1 MSDISK
7 VKLPDNSEYD
17 IKDTVAR
24 AKGSIY
30 YGTCTT
36 AAGTKDKVAT
46 VSSDQN
52 FVLQVGSMVAI
63 KFSNTNSYN
72 AAPFSKITLNVNN
85 TGALNIWYGPSD
97 ANTGTN
103 TTAYGLANY
112 INYYMYDG
120 TYWVFA
126 GRSVDANDGNSNIR
140 YNAAIKANTSD
151 LVAGNIICASSGGLY
166 SHLKTG
172 NAFDIKWPIL
182 YANGATTA
190 SSTSTNN
197 YILTNFNVNTT
208 QSMTLTA
215 YSPVYIKGTLSGTT
229 FTPISTA
236 PLTQTAPSGEDG
248 YYYMLLGIAT
258 STTHLYLLEHHPVY
272 VYVSGAFKIYDQ
284 SFAVNKNL
292 QDVDLNTVKE
302 TGFYYAGGNNGCSN
316 MPSGYT
322 QTTGFGLI
330 VEKTAKTDYLVQ
342 IYCATSNN
350 MYSRVCSNGTW
361 SEWVRFNDRVY
372 QSVTTAANWRKVVL
386 SAQNDVNPETAVSA
400 TSEQVHLTPKVEVQA
415 STGTLRSQVLT
426 SKTNVNIGNG
436 AASIQYNSNTQSID
450 FVFPS

>member
-17 IKDTVAR
+17 IKDTTAR

-30 YGTCTT
+30 YGTCAT

-46 VSSDQN
+46 VSAAQN
-52 FVLQVGSMVAI
+52 FVLQVGTMVGI
-63 KFSNTNSYN
+63 KFTYSNSYN
-72 AAPFSKITLNVNN
+72 ATASNKITLNVNS
-85 TGALNIWYGPSD
+85 TGALNIWYGSSN

-103 TTAYGLANY
+103 TTAYGVANY

-126 GRSVDANDGNSNIR
+126 GRSVDSDAGNSNIR

-151 LVAGNIICASSGGLY
+151 LVAGNIICASGGLY

-197 YILTNFNVNTT
+197 YILINFNVNTT

-215 YSPVYIKGTLSGTT
+215 YDPVYIKGTLSGTT

-236 PLTQTAPSGEDG
+236 PLTQTKPSGVDN
-248 YYYMLLGIAT
+248 YHYILLGIAT
-258 STTHLYLLEHHPVY
+258 STTNLYLLEHHPIY
-272 VYVSGAFKIYDQ
+272 KYSDGAFKIYEQ
-284 SFAVNKNL
+284 TFAVNNNL
-292 QDVDLNTVKE
+292 TNNEAVDLNTIK
-302 TGFYYAGGNNGCSN
+302 TPGFYNCGGTNSASPVPPGL
-316 MPSGYT
+316 SGGAFGLEVIKDAFGDYYT
-322 QTTGFGLI
+322 Q
-330 VEKTAKTDYLVQ
+330 
-342 IYCATSNN
+342 IYYPLTSNVPYLRYCN
-350 MYSRVCSNGTW
+350 NGTW
-361 SEWVRFNDRVY
+361 SDWEDYTRRVR
-372 QSVTTAANWRKVVL
+372 QTETTTANWRKIPL
-386 SAQNDVNPETAVSA
+386 GSQSSTAGASIVEA
-400 TSEQVHLTPKVEVQA
+400 TGQLYVTPNVEVQPT
-415 STGTLRSQVLT
+415 TGTLNANRL
-426 SKTNVNIGNG
+426 
-436 AASIQYNSNTQSID
+436 SIQQSATMQYNSTNECIEFIFS
-450 FVFPS
+450 